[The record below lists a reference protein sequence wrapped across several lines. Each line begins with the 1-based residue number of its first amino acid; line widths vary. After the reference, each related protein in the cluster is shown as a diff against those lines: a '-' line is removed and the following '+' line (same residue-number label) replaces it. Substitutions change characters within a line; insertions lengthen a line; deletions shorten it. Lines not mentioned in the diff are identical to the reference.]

1 MSSRLIRKLHRW
13 LGLVFSVWAFIG
25 TGAQAMRW
33 CAGLVLAGIP
43 AYALVRHARKRNG

>member
-1 MSSRLIRKLHRW
+1 MKKMVLGLVAAV
-13 LGLVFSVWAFIG
+13 GLVFSVWAFIG